1 MEKKEHKQVQEKNKV
16 ARKWSEETETWLA
29 HAASLHVPIKATFE
43 LTARCNLSC
52 KMCYIHL
59 DKQQQEKAGEE
70 LTTEQW
76 IQMGRQAAEAGTLYL
91 LLTGGEVLVRKDF
104 SEIYTALC
112 KMGFLITIYTNATL
126 IDDKIQKLFEKY
138 PPFEIGITLYGASPE
153 TYEKVCGNRRAFKQ
167 AIDGLNRLKTVSTQ
181 LEIRTTF
188 IKENQGEMRELYD
201 LATSYTPHYK
211 VTPVVFRACPGI
223 RTDVDECRLSPK
235 EAYNFQLS
243 FWRLL
248 EEQKWSW
255 ERRNSSDEKRE
266 YDTRIKRSGYEV
278 EPTNIRCL
286 AGKCEYNIT
295 WDGHMTG
302 CNLFFLPFT
311 EPLKEGFMNAW
322 ERLPILLSKLP
333 KPEKCK
339 TCIWDEKQLCGNC
352 PPRIYLET
360 GSFHKE
366 APFICE
372 LTNAG
377 GEIDSNKIDKEAED
391 A

>member
-1 MEKKEHKQVQEKNKV
+1 MGKKELSQIQEKNKI

-91 LLTGGEVLVRKDF
+91 LLTGGEVLIRSDF
-104 SEIYTALC
+104 ADIYTELC

-138 PPFEIGITLYGASPE
+138 PPFEIGITLYGASGE
-153 TYEKVCGNRRAFKQ
+153 TYEKVCGNRRAFEQ
-167 AIDGLNRLKTVSTQ
+167 AIDGLNRLKNVKTQ

-188 IKENQGEMRELYD
+188 IKENEGEMKELYE
-201 LATSYTPHYK
+201 LATSYTPQYK
-211 VTPVVFRACPGI
+211 ITPVVFRACPDI
-223 RTDVDECRLSPK
+223 QSDVDQCRLSPK
-235 EAYNFQLS
+235 EAYKFQLR
-243 FWRLL
+243 FWKLL

-255 ERRNSSDEKRE
+255 EKRQPSGDKSE

-278 EPTNIRCL
+278 EPANLRCL

-302 CNLFFLPFT
+302 CNLFFIPYT

-322 ERLPILLSKLP
+322 ERLPALLSELP

-360 GSFHKE
+360 GSFDKE
-366 APFICE
+366 APFICG

-377 GEIDSNKIDKEAED
+377 GGLYSKEKNKEAEN